1 VAAVLTTTWKFS
13 GVETDH
19 LGSSLAMLWQRK
31 ALPRNVMANK
41 IVFILLILL
50 ILLIRTIQSQLNN
63 IFKLHK
69 LLFPSWP
76 LYFSLAHTH
85 SPWLFSP
92 LSLCIRDQSPRLC
105 TMQKHQH
112 ESRWNARPAGDT
124 HTWDGHVS
132 EVHLAEN
139 VLSVGVC
146 VPVSKAM
153 FGRERSAKYAKLM
166 FWRFWE

>member
-105 TMQKHQH
+105 TMQNQH
-112 ESRWNARPAGDT
+112 ESTLNLLIVKFSNPFST
-124 HTWDGHVS
+124 HS
-132 EVHLAEN
+132 LEN
-139 VLSVGVC
+139 HYNPNIPIYGESLYSG
-146 VPVSKAM
+146 
-153 FGRERSAKYAKLM
+153 YQ
-166 FWRFWE
+166 